1 MKSLRR
7 TLLGTWAACLCACAI
22 LGCGDDDGSCPGQV
36 TVEAD
41 PEVIA
46 PRSGQSEITVNAET
60 RDPSDSRVAVTTLY
74 AETGT
79 FEDVHASKTTY
90 TCDPESPGFVQICVE
105 AAWVDGGAAMSL
117 REDIQVGSS
126 SEYLRGPHITDRP
139 ECGTTDCIDVVCPT
153 GVCPEF
159 ENIVVYPTTQSLGNL
174 VDVSTAIRGVGS
186 EHVKVHVASD
196 CGPVTDPIKSGDS
209 STTVACDVLGIC
221 RIEVWLTDDRYAYC
235 TGGGSRQGAGFGVHC
250 QVD

>member
-1 MKSLRR
+1 M
-7 TLLGTWAACLCACAI
+7 
-22 LGCGDDDGSCPGQV
+22 LGCGDDEGSCPGQV

-79 FEDVHASKTTY
+79 FDDVHASKTTY
-90 TCDPESPGFVQICVE
+90 TCDPESPGFVRICVE
-105 AAWVDGGAAMSL
+105 AAWVDGSAAMSL

-139 ECGTTDCIDVVCPT
+139 ECGATDCIDVVCPT

>member
-1 MKSLRR
+1 MNSMQRA
-7 TLLGTWAACLCACAI
+7 LLEAWVVCLCACVA
-22 LGCGDDDGSCPGQV
+22 LGCGGGEESCPGQV
-36 TVEAD
+36 ILSAD
-41 PEVIA
+41 PEVI
-46 PRSGQSEITVNAET
+46 PSRHDSTEITVRVEND
-60 RDPSDSRVAVTTLY
+60 DPNDSRVAVTTLF

-79 FEDVHASKTTY
+79 FDDVHASEATY
-90 TCDPESPGFVQICVE
+90 TCDPELPGFVRICVE
-105 AAWVDGGAAMSL
+105 AAWVNAPAAMSL
-117 REDIQVGSS
+117 REDVQVGSS

-139 ECGTTDCIDVVCPT
+139 ECGATDCIDVVCPT

-174 VDVSTAIRGVGS
+174 VDVSTAIRGVGG

-196 CGPVTDPIKSGDS
+196 CGPVADPIKSGDS

-235 TGGGSRQGAGFGVHC
+235 TGGGSRQRAGFGVHC